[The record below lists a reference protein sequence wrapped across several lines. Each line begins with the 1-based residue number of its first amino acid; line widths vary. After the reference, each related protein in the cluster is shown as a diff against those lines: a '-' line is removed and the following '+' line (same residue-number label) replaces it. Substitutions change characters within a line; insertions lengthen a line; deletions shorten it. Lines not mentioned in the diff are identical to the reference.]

1 MVNLTLD
8 KPYTV
13 HARSID
19 RYGESDTSSQ
29 YKLILR
35 DPITC
40 PNDMYM
46 KATLISASVP
56 SSFYQIDERNNKFTV
71 GFNRPTHTL
80 FAQYSGQAVQSPLTG
95 KPNRADYEREVVV
108 ELIKGNYDV
117 DTLATELQ
125 SKLNAACTAAHT
137 VEPFRTFTRG
147 SGTDASFKEDWT
159 DGLIL
164 GALTDAE
171 FAALSLPTHSEAIP
185 QFEVQHSK
193 IRNKLVI
200 RRTDIAGKMVLGK
213 WDIQTKG
220 VKLAYALGLSH
231 VTAQLLR
238 RLDLP
243 DSVKTAVE
251 TSIHY
256 RETSDTEINDF
267 AIQTPTTPAG
277 NTTYG
282 HSIASP
288 NYINMFAHDSVY
300 LHIQNLPNNA
310 YTTLGGG
317 STTVMAVIPM
327 STAQSEA
334 FHVPTNPT
342 SCNIGAMKISELDI
356 KCTNAAGDLINF
368 NGGEH
373 DSNYSLKHPN
383 RAREQTTL
391 SLMYST
397 VLKTASASCAVYVR
411 ASTHGTL

>member
-19 RYGESDTSSQ
+19 RYGENDTASQ

-56 SSFYQIDERNNKFTV
+56 SSFYQIDDRNNKFTV

-80 FAQYSGQAVQSPLTG
+80 FAQYSGQVVQNPITG

-108 ELIKGNYDV
+108 TITKGNYDIE
-117 DTLATELQ
+117 TLASEVQT
-125 SKLNAACTAAHT
+125 KLNAACTAAHT
-137 VEPFRTFTRG
+137 TEAFRTFTRG
-147 SGTDASFKEDWT
+147 SGTDTTFQQDWS
-159 DGLIL
+159 
-164 GALTDAE
+164 DA
-171 FAALSLPTHSEAIP
+171 AIVNLNPPTHNTVAP
-185 QFEVQHSK
+185 QFEVAYSK
-193 IRNKLVI
+193 LRNKLEI
-200 RRTDIAGKMVLGK
+200 RRTDSGGKMVLGK
-213 WDIQTKG
+213 WDLQTKG

-238 RLDLP
+238 RLDVD

-256 RETSDTEINDF
+256 RETTETEYNDF
-267 AIQTPTTPAG
+267 TIQTPTTTAG
-277 NTTYG
+277 NTSYG
-282 HSIASP
+282 HAIASP
-288 NYINMFAHDSVY
+288 NCINMFAHDSVY
-300 LHIQNLPNNA
+300 LHISNLPNNA

-327 STAQSEA
+327 TTAHSEA

-342 SCNIGAMKISELDI
+342 SCNIGAMKVSELDV
-356 KCTNAAGDLINF
+356 KCTDAAGDLINF

-373 DSNYSLKHPN
+373 DFQLLFE
-383 RAREQTTL
+383 AFEQGT
-391 SLMYST
+391 
-397 VLKTASASCAVYVR
+397 R
-411 ASTHGTL
+411 ASNPQSDMHYGEQNSMRHLRSARPVEYARHAMTRPVA